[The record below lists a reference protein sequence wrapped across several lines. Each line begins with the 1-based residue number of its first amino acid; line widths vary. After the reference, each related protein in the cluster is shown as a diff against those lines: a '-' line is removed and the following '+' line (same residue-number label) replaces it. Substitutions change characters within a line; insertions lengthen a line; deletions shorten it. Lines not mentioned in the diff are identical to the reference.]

1 MKDLIERLEKATG
14 PDRELDAAIW
24 LATTPG
30 ATRRQWSYT
39 HTATGMDC
47 DVDETRD
54 SAGALITVPEYTA
67 SLDAALTLMP
77 RGAVL
82 QNLTLR
88 MQPEMGG
95 RMYSAVVWHGSLF
108 ASGWQRSFKLAV
120 ACAALKAR
128 EAREY
133 LEMSE

>member
-1 MKDLIERLEKATG
+1 MKELIERLEDATG
-14 PDRELDAAIW
+14 PDRELDAEIAR
-24 LATTPG
+24 LV
-30 ATRRQWSYT
+30 
-39 HTATGMDC
+39 TGRG
-47 DVDETRD
+47 V
-54 SAGALITVPEYTA
+54 TVAPLSGPRYDGDGEPVPAYTA

-95 RMYSAVVWHGSLF
+95 KMYSAVVWHGSLF
-108 ASGWQRSFKLAV
+108 PSGGQRSFELAV

-128 EAREY
+128 EG
-133 LEMSE
+133 L